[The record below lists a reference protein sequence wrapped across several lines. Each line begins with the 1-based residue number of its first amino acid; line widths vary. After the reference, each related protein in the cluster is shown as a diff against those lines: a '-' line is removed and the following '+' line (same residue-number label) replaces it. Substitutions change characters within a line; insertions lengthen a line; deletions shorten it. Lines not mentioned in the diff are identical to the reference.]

1 MLQVQRTVSHADPT
15 TPLHVQR
22 HSSVATSRIF
32 AGDTKGMGMNR
43 LLHIIGSPRGPRS
56 TSRAITEAFVDRYR
70 TLHPDYEVDTLD
82 LWADPI
88 PTFDGDRVA
97 AKMTV
102 IGGGSVEGAERTAWD
117 SIGEV
122 FRRFDAA
129 DRYVFGVPMWNGSV
143 PWVLKQLIDTLT
155 QPGMLF
161 GFDPVH
167 GYSGLLEGKKAQAAY
182 TNAIY
187 SPGVAPAFGRDFH
200 STYFDEWLRF
210 AGITDIAEVRYQ
222 PTLLTET
229 PDRDLAVALD
239 EARRLA
245 ETF

>member
-1 MLQVQRTVSHADPT
+1 MR
-15 TPLHVQR
+15 
-22 HSSVATSRIF
+22 
-32 AGDTKGMGMNR
+32 MNR

-70 TLHPDYEVDTLD
+70 TLHPDDEVDTLD

-102 IGGGSVEGAERTAWD
+102 IGGGSVDGAQATAWE
-117 SIGEV
+117 SITEV
-122 FRRFDAA
+122 FQRFDAA

-143 PWVLKQLIDTLT
+143 PWVLKQLIDTIT
-155 QPGMLF
+155 QPGMIF
-161 GFDPVH
+161 AFDSVA
-167 GYSGLLEGKKAQAAY
+167 GYTGLLNGKKALAVY
-182 TNAIY
+182 TSGVY
-187 SPGVAPAFGRDFH
+187 SPGVPSAFGRDFH
-200 STYFDEWLRF
+200 ATWFDDWLRF

-245 ETF
+245 VTF